1 MMMDSWGLAFPR
13 FTRVTVGVYPNM
25 INLIWLPPKTDSHPL
40 LLRMASP
47 SGWTSILDQHQPH
60 PKKRMQIE
68 YPPKPLVCHRVSFWI
83 GHFGAYLWKKSYD
96 QKAQFF
102 DGSVPC
108 LVKTQAFC
116 RLPRFNATSTTPPK
130 IDKWVVSHSRI
141 PGIWREVELRPCHR
155 HPGGTM

>member
-1 MMMDSWGLAFPR
+1 MDSWGLAFPR

-40 LLRMASP
+40 LLRMVSP

-60 PKKRMQIE
+60 PKKECKLNIPQNHWFVIAFPFE
-68 YPPKPLVCHRVSFWI
+68 LATLGLTS
-83 GHFGAYLWKKSYD
+83 GKKSYD

-141 PGIWREVELRPCHR
+141 PGIWREVELRPCHH
-155 HPGGTM
+155 HPRGTM